1 VGSRADERAG
11 MTEGAQL
18 LETGLEYVPGQP
30 VLVSMRKRGYRYDID
45 DRGEAVRLAG
55 TPRGWLEAAKRV
67 VLEYS
72 LNVNRAGVV
81 FVQGYE
87 WRWRD
92 LDELAQRIAAT
103 SVALHAELLE
113 LADEEPARL
122 KSG

>member
-1 VGSRADERAG
+1 

-55 TPRGWLEAAKRV
+55 TPRGWLKAAKRV

>member
-1 VGSRADERAG
+1 
-11 MTEGAQL
+11 MTDWIKL
-18 LETGLEYVPGQP
+18 VETDLEYVPGEP

-55 TPRGWLEAAKRV
+55 KPRGWLEAAERV
-67 VLEYS
+67 VLGYS

-87 WRWRD
+87 RRWWD
-92 LDELAQRIAAT
+92 LDELAQRVGAT
-103 SVALHAELLE
+103 SAALHAELLE

-122 KSG
+122 KSA